1 MFLKSLEAFKYKII
15 RFIESN
21 YKINLLIYNNIHLF
35 KFFLPHEK
43 DFYGMLLLCE
53 NSKNKVILDIGASL
67 GISSLGFRKLGFK
80 NKIYAFEPNHYLYK
94 KYLKKNLTGY
104 RNIFIKNLALGNN
117 NTTKFMYTPFYKT
130 ECIHY
135 FSSFNKEYL
144 INSIKITFPKILNKI
159 KIKKKK
165 IVCKKFDDLGL
176 NVVPHFIK
184 IDTEGHDHYILK
196 GLTKTIKKHSPI
208 FLIEYNKEY
217 FNNIKKL
224 LKDYYPYIYDLK
236 NNKMIKLKN
245 KINKKK
251 ISRTTKENYLSSRNI
266 FYVPKIKKIN

>member
-1 MFLKSLEAFKYKII
+1 MKAEIKYIDRKFCGDPPIINSTNRINKIEELEEIGFFEYLESGNLC
-15 RFIESN
+15 FIEWAEKIEPHLPLN
-21 YKINLLIYNNIHLF
+21 Y
-35 KFFLPHEK
+35 
-43 DFYGMLLLCE
+43 
-53 NSKNKVILDIGASL
+53 
-67 GISSLGFRKLGFK
+67 
-80 NKIYAFEPNHYLYK
+80 
-94 KYLKKNLTGY
+94 
-104 RNIFIKNLALGNN
+104 
-117 NTTKFMYTPFYKT
+117 
-130 ECIHY
+130 
-135 FSSFNKEYL
+135 
-144 INSIKITFPKILNKI
+144 
-159 KIKKKK
+159 
-165 IVCKKFDDLGL
+165 
-176 NVVPHFIK
+176 
-184 IDTEGHDHYILK
+184 DHYILK